1 MADLSRRT
9 FLGASAAAAGAAVI
23 GVPIATAA
31 AGSGATA
38 AGPTVAAGAA
48 GAAALGAK
56 ATGPLVVFVPDAA
69 AGDVAIM
76 VGTQEVTYHDPDLVA
91 RLARAAGGNG

>member
-31 AGSGATA
+31 ASPGGATA
-38 AGPTVAAGAA
+38 APALTAAGAA
-48 GAAALGAK
+48 VGAK
-56 ATGPLVVFVPDAA
+56 ASGPLVVYVPDAGS
-69 AGDVAIM
+69 GDVSIM

-91 RLARAAGGNG
+91 RLARAASKG

>member
-1 MADLSRRT
+1 MAELSRRT

-23 GVPIATAA
+23 GVPIASAA
-31 AGSGATA
+31 ASSGTATA
-38 AGPTVAAGAA
+38 APALAAG
-48 GAAALGAK
+48 GALLGAK
-56 ATGPLVVFVPDAA
+56 ASGPLVVYVPDTT

-76 VGTQEVTYHDPDLVA
+76 VGTEEVTYHDPDLVA

>member
-31 AGSGATA
+31 AGSGAVA
-38 AGPTVAAGAA
+38 APALAAGAA
-48 GAAALGAK
+48 GVGAK
-56 ATGPLVVFVPDAA
+56 ATGRLVVYVPDAT
-69 AGDVAIM
+69 AGDVSIM
-76 VGTQEVTYHDPDLVA
+76 VGTHEVKYHDPDLVA
-91 RLARAAGGNG
+91 RLARAAGKG